1 MRKKLLLE
9 QNIQLFDRLPA
20 AEGEIKRL
28 KNELEEEKRRA
39 AALKE
44 ENARLTE
51 NKGSTAAP
59 LKILESKVIKQ
70 AGITPDTDYGAA
82 GIGKTVIAVVATKY
96 WEKFITRENAKE
108 LINLILGRTEVAK
121 AEILNIVTTDNAD
134 EEKRRLIDEQLAL
147 AEDYFA
153 SVTAQTE

>member
-9 QNIQLFDRLPA
+9 QNIQLFDRLTA
-20 AEGEIKRL
+20 AESEIKRL
-28 KNELEEEKRRA
+28 KKELEEEKRRT

-59 LKILESKVIKQ
+59 LKMLEAKVIKQ
-70 AGITPDTDYGAA
+70 AGITPDTEYGAA
-82 GIGKTVIAVVATKY
+82 VIGKTVVAAAKY
-96 WEKFITRENAKE
+96 CEQLKTRDNAKE

-121 AEILNIVTTDNAD
+121 AEILKTVSSDIAFD
-134 EEKRRLIDEQLAL
+134 EKKAKID
-147 AEDYFA
+147 AEYESAKDYFE
-153 SVTAQTE
+153 SVIRQ

>member
-9 QNIQLFDRLPA
+9 QNIQLFDRLAA
-20 AEGEIKRL
+20 AESEIKRL
-28 KNELEEEKRRA
+28 KKELEEEKRRT

-44 ENARLTE
+44 ENARLSE

-82 GIGKTVIAVVATKY
+82 VIGKTVVAAAKY
-96 WEKFITRENAKE
+96 CEQLKTRDNAKE

>member
-9 QNIQLFDRLPA
+9 QNIQLFDRLTA

-28 KNELEEEKRRA
+28 KKELEEEKRRT

-70 AGITPDTDYGAA
+70 AGITPNTEYGAA
-82 GIGKTVIAVVATKY
+82 VIGKTVVAAAKCC
-96 WEKFITRENAKE
+96 ERLKTRDNAKE
-108 LINLILGRTEVAK
+108 LINLILGRTEVTK
-121 AEILNIVTTDNAD
+121 AEILNIVTADTAD
-134 EEKRRLIDEQLAL
+134 EEKRRLIDEQFAA

>member
-9 QNIQLFDRLPA
+9 QNIQLFDRLTA

-59 LKILESKVIKQ
+59 LKMLESKVIKQ

-82 GIGKTVIAVVATKY
+82 VIGKTVVAAAKY
-96 WEKFITRENAKE
+96 CEQLKTRDNAKE

-121 AEILNIVTTDNAD
+121 AEILNIVTSDNVA

>member
-9 QNIQLFDRLPA
+9 QNIQLSDRLTA
-20 AEGEIKRL
+20 AESEIKRL
-28 KNELEEEKRRA
+28 KKELEEEKRRT

-51 NKGSTAAP
+51 NRGSTAAP

-82 GIGKTVIAVVATKY
+82 VIGKTEVAAAKY
-96 WEKFITRENAKE
+96 CEQLKTRDNAKE

-134 EEKRRLIDEQLAL
+134 EEKRRLIDEQLA
-147 AEDYFA
+147 
-153 SVTAQTE
+153 

>member
-9 QNIQLFDRLPA
+9 QNIQLFDRLTA

-44 ENARLTE
+44 ENARLAE
-51 NKGSTAAP
+51 NKGAATAP
-59 LKILESKVIKQ
+59 LKILEAKVIKQ
-70 AGITPDTDYGAA
+70 AGITPDTEYGAA
-82 GIGKTVIAVVATKY
+82 VIGKTVVAAAKCC
-96 WEKFITRENAKE
+96 ERLKTRDNAKE
-108 LINLILGRTEVAK
+108 LINLILGRTEVTK
-121 AEILNIVTTDNAD
+121 AEILNIVTSDNAA
-134 EEKRRLIDEQLAL
+134 EEKRRLIDEQFAA

>member
-9 QNIQLFDRLPA
+9 QNIQLFDRLTA

-44 ENARLTE
+44 ENARLSE
-51 NKGSTAAP
+51 NKGTATAP
-59 LKILESKVIKQ
+59 LKILEAKVIKQ
-70 AGITPDTDYGAA
+70 AGITPDTEYGAA
-82 GIGKTVIAVVATKY
+82 VIGKTVVEAAKY
-96 WEKFITRENAKE
+96 CEQLKNCDNAKE
-108 LINLILGRTEVAK
+108 LINLILGRTEVTK
-121 AEILNIVTTDNAD
+121 AEILNIVTSDNAD
-134 EEKRRLIDEQLAL
+134 EEKRRLIDEQFAA

>member
-9 QNIQLFDRLPA
+9 QNIQLFDRLTA

-28 KNELEEEKRRA
+28 KKELEEEKRRT

-70 AGITPDTDYGAA
+70 AGITPNTEYGAA
-82 GIGKTVIAVVATKY
+82 VIGKTVVAAAKCC
-96 WEKFITRENAKE
+96 ERLKTRDNAKE
-108 LINLILGRTEVAK
+108 LINLMLGRTEVTK
-121 AEILNIVTTDNAD
+121 AEILNIVTADTAD
-134 EEKRRLIDEQLAL
+134 EEKRRLIDEQFAA

>member
-9 QNIQLFDRLPA
+9 QNIQLFDRLTA

-70 AGITPDTDYGAA
+70 AGITPDTEYGAA
-82 GIGKTVIAVVATKY
+82 VIGKTVVAAAKCC
-96 WEKFITRENAKE
+96 ERLKTRDNAKE

-121 AEILNIVTTDNAD
+121 AEILNIVTADTAD
-134 EEKRRLIDEQLAL
+134 EEKRRLIDEQFAA

>member
-1 MRKKLLLE
+1 MCINEVRKINDAIDCE
-9 QNIQLFDRLPA
+9 
-20 AEGEIKRL
+20 
-28 KNELEEEKRRA
+28 
-39 AALKE
+39 
-44 ENARLTE
+44 
-51 NKGSTAAP
+51 
-59 LKILESKVIKQ
+59 VIKQ
-70 AGITPDTDYGAA
+70 AGITTDTDYGAA
-82 GIGKTVIAVVATKY
+82 VIGKTVIAAAKY
-96 WEKFITRENAKE
+96 CEQLKTRDNAKE

>member
-9 QNIQLFDRLPA
+9 QNIQLFDRLTA

-51 NKGSTAAP
+51 NRGSTAAP

-82 GIGKTVIAVVATKY
+82 VIGTTVVAAAKY
-96 WEKFITRENAKE
+96 CEQLKTRDNAKE
-108 LINLILGRTEVAK
+108 LINLILGRTEVTK
-121 AEILNIVTTDNAD
+121 AEILNIVTADTAD
-134 EEKRRLIDEQLAL
+134 EEKRRLIDKQFAA

>member
-9 QNIQLFDRLPA
+9 QNIQLFDRLAA

-44 ENARLTE
+44 ENARLSE
-51 NKGSTAAP
+51 NKGTATAP
-59 LKILESKVIKQ
+59 IKMLEAKVIKQ
-70 AGITPDTDYGAA
+70 AGITPDTEYGAA
-82 GIGKTVIAVVATKY
+82 VIGKTVVAAAKY
-96 WEKFITRENAKE
+96 CEQLKTRDNAKE
-108 LINLILGRTEVAK
+108 LIK
-121 AEILNIVTTDNAD
+121 AEILNIVTADTAD
-134 EEKRRLIDEQLAL
+134 EEKRRLIDEQFAA

>member
-9 QNIQLFDRLPA
+9 QNIQLFDRLTA

-28 KNELEEEKRRA
+28 KNELEEEKRKA

-44 ENARLTE
+44 ENARLSE
-51 NKGSTAAP
+51 NKGAATAP
-59 LKILESKVIKQ
+59 LKILEAKVIKQ
-70 AGITPDTDYGAA
+70 AGITPDTEYGAE
-82 GIGKTVIAVVATKY
+82 GIGKTVVAAAKY
-96 WEKFITRENAKE
+96 CEQLKTRENAKE
-108 LINLILGRTEVAK
+108 LINLILGRTEVTK
-121 AEILNIVTTDNAD
+121 AEILNIVTADTAD
-134 EEKRRLIDEQLAL
+134 EEKRRLIDEQFAA

>member
-9 QNIQLFDRLPA
+9 QNIQLFDRLTA
-20 AEGEIKRL
+20 AESEIKRL
-28 KNELEEEKRRA
+28 KKELEEEKRRT

-59 LKILESKVIKQ
+59 LKMLEAKVIKQ
-70 AGITPDTDYGAA
+70 AGITPDTEYGAEV
-82 GIGKTVIAVVATKY
+82 IGKTVVAAAKY
-96 WEKFITRENAKE
+96 CEWLKTRDNAKE
-108 LINLILGRTEVAK
+108 LINLILGRTEVTK
-121 AEILNIVTTDNAD
+121 AEILNIVTSDNAA
-134 EEKRRLIDEQLAL
+134 EEKRRLIDEQFAA

>member
-9 QNIQLFDRLPA
+9 QNIQLFDRLTA

-82 GIGKTVIAVVATKY
+82 VIGKTVVAAAKY
-96 WEKFITRENAKE
+96 CEQLKTRDNAKE

-121 AEILNIVTTDNAD
+121 AEILNIVTSDNVA

>member
-1 MRKKLLLE
+1 MLE
-9 QNIQLFDRLPA
+9 QNIQLFDRLTA

-82 GIGKTVIAVVATKY
+82 VIGKTVVAAAKY
-96 WEKFITRENAKE
+96 CEQLKTRDNAKE

-134 EEKRRLIDEQLAL
+134 EEQRRLIDEQLAL

>member
-9 QNIQLFDRLPA
+9 QNIQLFDRLTA
-20 AEGEIKRL
+20 AESEIKRL
-28 KNELEEEKRRA
+28 KKELEEEKRRT

-59 LKILESKVIKQ
+59 LKMLEAKVIKQ

-82 GIGKTVIAVVATKY
+82 VIGKTVIAAAKY
-96 WEKFITRENAKE
+96 CEQLKTRDNAKE

-121 AEILNIVTTDNAD
+121 AEILNIVTSDNVA

>member
-9 QNIQLFDRLPA
+9 QNIQLFDRLTA
-20 AEGEIKRL
+20 AESEIRRL
-28 KNELEEEKRRA
+28 KKELEEEKRRT

-59 LKILESKVIKQ
+59 LKMLEAKVIKQ

-82 GIGKTVIAVVATKY
+82 VIGKTVVAAAKY
-96 WEKFITRENAKE
+96 CEQLKTRDNAKE

-134 EEKRRLIDEQLAL
+134 EDKRRLIDEQLAL

>member
-9 QNIQLFDRLPA
+9 QNIQLFDRLTA
-20 AEGEIKRL
+20 AESEIKRL
-28 KNELEEEKRRA
+28 KKELEEEKRRT

-70 AGITPDTDYGAA
+70 AGITPDTEYGAA
-82 GIGKTVIAVVATKY
+82 VIGKTVVAAAKY
-96 WEKFITRENAKE
+96 CEQLKTRDNAKE
-108 LINLILGRTEVAK
+108 LINLILGRTEVTK
-121 AEILNIVTTDNAD
+121 AEILNIVTSDNVA

>member
-1 MRKKLLLE
+1 MLE
-9 QNIQLFDRLPA
+9 QNIQLFDRLTA

-44 ENARLTE
+44 ENVRLTE

-82 GIGKTVIAVVATKY
+82 VIGKTVVAAAKY
-96 WEKFITRENAKE
+96 CEQLKTRDNAKE